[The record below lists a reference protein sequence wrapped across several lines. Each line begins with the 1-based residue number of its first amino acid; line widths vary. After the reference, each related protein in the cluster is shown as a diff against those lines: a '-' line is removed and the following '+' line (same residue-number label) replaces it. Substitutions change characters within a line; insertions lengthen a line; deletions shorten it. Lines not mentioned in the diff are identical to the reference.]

1 VTPMTLGG
9 LHGTRTI
16 RTANFEMLVS
26 PPSLGLAAQAIG
38 CRSLLSSTPSGTGA
52 EVKALVDRLSAI
64 YILRAGNVLQAQDLE
79 VLFQLASVEKIGDQL
94 RIMATAIS
102 LVLDDELGVSFHELP
117 HPLLYLT

>member
-1 VTPMTLGG
+1 
-9 LHGTRTI
+9 
-16 RTANFEMLVS
+16 
-26 PPSLGLAAQAIG
+26 
-38 CRSLLSSTPSGTGA
+38 
-52 EVKALVDRLSAI
+52 
-64 YILRAGNVLQAQDLE
+64 VLQAQDLE